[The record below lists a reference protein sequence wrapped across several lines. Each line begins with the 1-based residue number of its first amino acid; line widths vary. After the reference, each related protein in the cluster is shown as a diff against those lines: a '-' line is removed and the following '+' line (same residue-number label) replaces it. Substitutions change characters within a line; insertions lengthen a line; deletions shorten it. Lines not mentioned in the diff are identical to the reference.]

1 MALQSKKQR
10 RARCWTPY
18 NLMRLPYQPHPS
30 VRLFLWLCVALWAQQ
45 VTWLALVWGCGLMWM
60 GAWWS
65 AGARVWRNVWRLKSL
80 MLALWIAFA
89 WTTPGNP
96 LWPSVWAPSDA
107 GMLEG
112 TTHCLRLI
120 LLVCC
125 GQWVVASLSREDLL
139 IGFLVL
145 CAPLSRVGM
154 SGQTFALRVWLTLI
168 HTEAWLQRP
177 RAHWRDI
184 PYLLR
189 TALDFEAGDSIPL
202 VLTLQL
208 PRFMCWDWLVMAV
221 ATVGL
226 LGVYLQ

>member
-1 MALQSKKQR
+1 
-10 RARCWTPY
+10 
-18 NLMRLPYQPHPS
+18 MRFPYQPHPS

-45 VTWLALVWGCGLMWM
+45 ATLLALAWGCGLTFL

-65 AGARVWRNVWRLKSL
+65 AGARIWQSLWRLKTL
-80 MLALWIAFA
+80 LLALWVAFA
-89 WTTPGNP
+89 WTIPGNP
-96 LWPSVWAPSDA
+96 LWPSAWAPSDA

-112 TTHCLRLI
+112 AIHSLRLI

-125 GQWVVASLSREDLL
+125 GQWAMARLSHEDLL
-139 IGFLVL
+139 VGFLM
-145 CAPLSRVGM
+145 LSTPFSWIGI
-154 SGQTFALRVWLTLI
+154 SGQRFALRVWLTLI
-168 HTEAWLQRP
+168 RTEAWLQRP
-177 RAHWRDI
+177 RARWRDI
-184 PYLLR
+184 PHLLR

-208 PRFMCWDWLVMAV
+208 PRFVCWDWLVMAV